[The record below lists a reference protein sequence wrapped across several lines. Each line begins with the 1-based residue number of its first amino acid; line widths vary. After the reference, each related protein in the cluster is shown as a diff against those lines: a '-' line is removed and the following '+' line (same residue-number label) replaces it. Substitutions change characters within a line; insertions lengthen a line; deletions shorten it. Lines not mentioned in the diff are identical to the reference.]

1 MFSSEIKISE
11 QLSPLWRV
19 LVLQRLRNAAAIVN
33 AQARAWYTAYAVHYF
48 SSYGLFFLRG

>member
-1 MFSSEIKISE
+1 MFNSEIKISE

-33 AQARAWYTAYAVHYF
+33 AQARAWYTAYYF
-48 SSYGLFFLRG
+48 SSNGLFFLRG